1 MFKKIKSQ
9 GVICYRA
16 IGKYLI
22 IPCRK
27 AIPEQP
33 ESFFAHPCSNLK
45 RVVRESFIL
54 SSCRDKRVL
63 HFGFLDSPI
72 TRERITNRTLLH
84 TKISTVA
91 SYLFGID
98 VNDEN
103 LSDYRNLTGDTEN
116 CIINILQPVNDV
128 LFLAEKFDLI
138 LFPEVLEHLSNPG
151 VALLKLREI
160 MIHNPGSS
168 LLITVP
174 NAFSLPH
181 FVSACNSVEMVHPD
195 HYYYFSPVTLSKLLF
210 DSGFDQIEILLY
222 SHDQKDL
229 GTPGITEHGIVAL
242 CKDKIYK

>member
-160 MIHNPGSS
+160 MKFLLFFVASGESVLTFLSGNSS
-168 LLITVP
+168 
-174 NAFSLPH
+174 
-181 FVSACNSVEMVHPD
+181 CNSFAV
-195 HYYYFSPVTLSKLLF
+195 FSIPMPYTERFQLS
-210 DSGFDQIEILLY
+210 Q
-222 SHDQKDL
+222 
-229 GTPGITEHGIVAL
+229 
-242 CKDKIYK
+242 